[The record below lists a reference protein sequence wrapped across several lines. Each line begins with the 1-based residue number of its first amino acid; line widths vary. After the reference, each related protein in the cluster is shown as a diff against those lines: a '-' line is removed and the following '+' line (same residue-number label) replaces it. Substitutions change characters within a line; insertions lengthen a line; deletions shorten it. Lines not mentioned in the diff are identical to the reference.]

1 MIPRL
6 LRDASE
12 VFSVNGYGALN
23 GTVSAI
29 VTEELNGEYSLTM
42 ELSADDPLFE
52 YLHVGSVIAAM
63 PNKTDAR
70 QAFIAEHISK
80 PIEGICEIYATHIAQ
95 FRAHLIPV
103 APFSANSLAEALT
116 AMVTNSL
123 ETNPFTITTDKV
135 VASAMTTLV
144 PHTFRELMGGVEGSL
159 LDTYGGEYKYDNFSI
174 ELLAR
179 RGRPSTDLRVFYGRN
194 MTEFELEED
203 FSWTDSLTGVIPFW
217 ESDEAQVVGSIQYAP
232 NHEDYAYARTG
243 VLDCTEHFEDIPTT
257 EQLNT
262 YASQWIADKGNLAVN
277 LEAAF
282 DHLQNA
288 DSSMQIGDTITVIN
302 SMYNVNLKRRIV
314 ATEFNVLSEEYETVT
329 IGDLKATISDAIEG
343 MDTDTPNDNRLM
355 LGANNIA
362 VRFASNNGTAS
373 IQFRQSATEWYM
385 LVFNSTN
392 ISFRH
397 TTDGGATYTT
407 IWTK

>member
-6 LRDASE
+6 LRDASDS
-12 VFSVNGYGALN
+12 FAVNGYGALN

-42 ELSADDPLFE
+42 ELSVTEPLFE
-52 YLHVGSVIAAM
+52 YLHVGSVIAAT

-70 QAFIAEHISK
+70 QAFVVEHISK

-103 APFSANSLAEALT
+103 APFSAESLAEALV
-116 AMVTNSL
+116 AMKSNSL
-123 ETNPFTITTDKV
+123 EANPFTITTDKT
-135 VASAMTTLV
+135 VASAMVTVV

-174 ELLAR
+174 ELLTR
-179 RGRPSTDLRVFYGRN
+179 RGRPATDLRVFYGRN
-194 MTEFELEED
+194 MTDFTLEED

-217 ESDEAQVVGSIQYAP
+217 QSDEAQVVGSIQYAP
-232 NHEDYAYARTG
+232 NADDYAYARTG
-243 VLDCTEHFEDIPTT
+243 VLDCSEHFEEIPTAA
-257 EQLNT
+257 ELNA
-262 YASQWIADKGNLAVN
+262 YAAAWIADKGNLAVN
-277 LEAAF
+277 LEVAF

-314 ATEFNVLSEEYETVT
+314 ATEFNVLSEEYESVT
-329 IGDLKATISDAIEG
+329 IGDLKATISDAIED

-362 VRFASNNGTAS
+362 VRFASNNGTAT
-373 IQFRQSATEWYM
+373 IQFRQSNTEWYM

-397 TTDGGATYTT
+397 TTDGGANYTT
-407 IWTK
+407 IWNK

>member
-6 LRDASE
+6 LRDASDS
-12 VFSVNGYGALN
+12 FAVNGYGALN

-42 ELSADDPLFE
+42 ELSVTEPLFE

-70 QAFIAEHISK
+70 QAFVVEHISK
-80 PIEGICEIYATHIAQ
+80 PIDGICEIYATHIAQ

-103 APFSANSLAEALT
+103 FPFSAASLAEALT
-116 AMVTNSL
+116 TMVTNSL
-123 ETNPFTITTDKV
+123 ETNPFTITTDKT
-135 VASAMTTLV
+135 VASAMVTVV

-174 ELLAR
+174 ELLTR

-232 NHEDYAYARTG
+232 NASDYAYARTG
-243 VLDCTEHFEDIPTT
+243 VLDCSEHFEEIPTAA
-257 EQLNT
+257 ELNA
-262 YASQWIADKGNLAVN
+262 YAAAWIADKGNLAVN
-277 LEAAF
+277 LEVAF
-282 DHLQNA
+282 DHLQNT
-288 DSSMQIGDTITVIN
+288 DKNMQIGDTVTVVN

-314 ATEFNVLSEEYETVT
+314 GTQFNVLSEEYESVT
-329 IGDLKATISDAIEG
+329 IGDLKATISDAIED
-343 MDTDTPNDNRLM
+343 MDTSTPNDGRLL

-362 VRFASNNGTAS
+362 VRFASNNNTAS
-373 IQFRQSATEWYM
+373 IQLRQSNTEWYM
-385 LVFNSTN
+385 LVFNTTG

-397 TTDGGATYTT
+397 TTDGGANYTT
-407 IWTK
+407 IWNK

>member
-12 VFSVNGYGALN
+12 TFSVNGYGALN

-52 YLHVGSVIAAM
+52 FLHVGSIIAAM

-70 QAFIAEHISK
+70 QAFIVEHISK

-159 LDTYGGEYKYDNFSI
+159 LDTYGGEYRYDNFSI

-194 MTEFELEED
+194 MTKFELEED

-232 NHEDYAYARTG
+232 NHDDYAYARTG
-243 VLDCTEHFEDIPTT
+243 VLDCTEHFEDIPTAA
-257 EQLNT
+257 QLNA
-262 YASQWIADKGNLAVN
+262 YAAAWIADKGNLAVN
-277 LEAAF
+277 LEVAF
-282 DHLQNA
+282 DHLQNT
-288 DSSMQIGDTITVIN
+288 DKNMQIGDTVTVVN

-314 ATEFNVLSEEYETVT
+314 GTQFNVLSEEYESVT

-362 VRFASNNGTAS
+362 VRFASNNGTAT
-373 IQFRQSATEWYM
+373 IQFRQSNTEWYM

-397 TTDGGATYTT
+397 TTDGGANYTT
-407 IWTK
+407 IWNK